1 MAGDSSSNGASV
13 DEDVVSRAIDAV
25 CKALGGLGALM
36 FAGVATLMVL
46 QASARALR
54 ITMIGGDEI
63 AGWLSASAAFCSFAY
78 AFREGTFIRMELLL
92 SRLTGKLLQRA
103 EIGALI
109 IGTLWCATMA
119 FTMARFVWQN
129 AIFGERSTGLI
140 SIPIWPV
147 QVPAVVGL
155 VALALAMA
163 EQLVR
168 VWQGQRPIYVVKA
181 ERTLAGD
188 GRHSAGV

>member
-1 MAGDSSSNGASV
+1 MVGDNIAKGVSVDDGAS
-13 DEDVVSRAIDAV
+13 SRAIDAA

-36 FAGVATLMVL
+36 FAGVATLMVV
-46 QASARALR
+46 QAGARVLR
-54 ITMIGGDEI
+54 ITMVGGDEI

-92 SRLTGKLLQRA
+92 SRLKGEMLQRA
-103 EIGALI
+103 EIGALFV
-109 IGTLWCATMA
+109 GTLWCATMA

-129 AIFGERSTGLI
+129 AMFGERSTGLI

-147 QVPAVVGL
+147 QLPAVVGL
-155 VALALAMA
+155 VMLALAMA

-188 GRHSAGV
+188 ERHSAGI